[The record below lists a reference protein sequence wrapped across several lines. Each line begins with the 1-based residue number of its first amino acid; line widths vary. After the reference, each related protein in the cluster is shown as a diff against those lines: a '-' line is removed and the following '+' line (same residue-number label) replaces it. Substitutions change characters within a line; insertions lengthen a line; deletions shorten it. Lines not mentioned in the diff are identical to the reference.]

1 MRFACQLSTSSDIIL
16 VRFFVI
22 SYVIKRE
29 EEKICFLFVETCES
43 EQMSFIRYVI
53 RFLFLYFSLTINSY
67 AKTRNKRIQI
77 GLFQVMSRQS
87 FSSRFSFSLTKGFS
101 KTRFDL

>member
-29 EEKICFLFVETCES
+29 EEKKFVFYLLKHVKVNRCHSFDMLLDFYFYIFL
-43 EQMSFIRYVI
+43 
-53 RFLFLYFSLTINSY
+53 
-67 AKTRNKRIQI
+67 
-77 GLFQVMSRQS
+77 
-87 FSSRFSFSLTKGFS
+87 
-101 KTRFDL
+101 